1 MNHSSTA
8 KETYTQ
14 RLLKGGSYLA
24 WQRFARF
31 RAAATAIERNA
42 EKEMR
47 LDMLDIGAADG
58 IGLPYLKPL
67 VKRLVS
73 VNYYENHTREF
84 QAAHPR
90 EEVITADARN
100 LNLPDASFDI
110 VVSFETLHLIPVD
123 RFQAIA
129 EIHRV
134 LRPHG
139 LLVCSVPIEI
149 GHTALIKLAAR
160 AKSGHQ
166 LEGMTLGMAFKHL
179 FPRLFNITQYDRG
192 RQVGF
197 DAYRFRREIGRWF
210 DVIETRAVP
219 LPVLVPFNLL
229 IVARRKDHV
238 SPRPVT

>member
-1 MNHSSTA
+1 MNHSTTE
-8 KETYTQ
+8 KVTYSQ
-14 RLLKGGSYLA
+14 RLLKGGGYLA

-31 RAAATAIERNA
+31 RAAAAAIEQNA
-42 EKEMR
+42 DKLMR
-47 LDMLDIGAADG
+47 REMLDIGAADG

-67 VKRLVS
+67 VSRLVS

-84 QAAHPR
+84 QVAHPG
-90 EEVITADARN
+90 EEVITADARD
-100 LNLPDASFDI
+100 LKLPDASFDI

-123 RFQAIA
+123 RLQAIA

-149 GHTALIKLAAR
+149 GHTALLKLAAR

-166 LEGMTLGMAFKHL
+166 LAGMTLGMALKHV
-179 FPRLFNITQYDRG
+179 FPRLFNISQYDRG

-197 DAYRFRREIGRWF
+197 DAYRFSRDMGPWF
-210 DVIETRAVP
+210 EVIETRAVP
-219 LPVLVPFNLL
+219 LPVLLPFNLL
-229 IVARRKDHV
+229 IVARRRDSV
-238 SPRPVT
+238 GS